1 MGIGHVAVGLG
12 LKAADRRLNAGI
24 LIFGAFLADF
34 LLGWF
39 VLAGW
44 ESYQYP
50 PDFASRHYMLFTFPW
65 SHGLLPD
72 LVCAVALGS
81 LVWVFRREPRAA
93 ILVGIAVVS
102 HFVLDGVVHLK
113 GLPMPA
119 PVRPNWVWV
128 CGGTC
133 LSN

>member
-50 PDFASRHYMLFTFPW
+50 PDFASKHYMLFTFPW
-65 SHGLLPD
+65 SHGLVPD
-72 LVCAVALGS
+72 LVWAVALGS

-93 ILVGIAVVS
+93 IVVGIAVVS
-102 HFVLDGVVHLK
+102 HFVLDGVVHVQ
-113 GLPMPA
+113 GLPVAGPGS
-119 PVRPNWVWV
+119 PELGLGLWR
-128 CGGTC
+128 TC

>member
-65 SHGLLPD
+65 SHGLVPD
-72 LVCAVALGS
+72 LVWAVALGS